1 MTVAKIEGFET
12 DRVSKGKR
20 IEDIDTVFH
29 LPSICTRMNTT
40 EAFVGLRCEDCAAT
54 IDVDARTHRCPEC
67 GGPLD
72 PEYEY
77 DAIDVS
83 RETIAARRF
92 ESMWRYRELLPFTP
106 DAAISIGEGATQL
119 VEAPTVA
126 DELGV
131 ERVVIK
137 DEGRNPTGSFV
148 DRGQSLA
155 TTAARELGAETVA
168 LASTGNG
175 GQSAS
180 AYASVGG
187 LESTVFV
194 PSRTGFTNKAMI
206 NVHGGEMNVV
216 EGRIGAAI
224 AQFEGELA
232 DAEGWHSLQPFWTPY
247 RHEGAKTI
255 YFEIVEQL
263 DWEVPDAVVH
273 PTGTG
278 TGLVGMYKGAT
289 EFVDVGVVDERPSF
303 YAAQADGCAPVVRAI
318 EEGREQHDAW
328 QQPDTICGEIEIPD
342 PTGGPRH
349 LEAIRDTE
357 GGAVSTTDEAILEA
371 GVEVAQSVGVEFS
384 PSAAA
389 GTSGAIELANRG
401 AFDEDDTVV
410 IVNRASGNKESDVLR
425 SHLMRKGI

>member
-1 MTVAKIEGFET
+1 
-12 DRVSKGKR
+12 
-20 IEDIDTVFH
+20 
-29 LPSICTRMNTT
+29 MNTT
-40 EAFVGLRCEDCAAT
+40 EAFVGLRCEDCATT
-54 IDVDARTHRCPEC
+54 IDVDAGINRCPEC
-67 GGPLD
+67 GGALD
-72 PEYEY
+72 PEFEYE
-77 DAIDVS
+77 AIDVS
-83 RETIAARRF
+83 RETFAARRF

-106 DAAISIGEGATQL
+106 DEAISIGEGATQL
-119 VEAPTVA
+119 VEAPTLA
-126 DELGV
+126 EGLGV
-131 ERVVIK
+131 ARVVIK

-148 DRGQSLA
+148 DRGQSVA
-155 TTAARELGAETVA
+155 TTAARESGAGTVA

-187 LESTVFV
+187 LDSIVFV
-194 PSRTGFTNKAMI
+194 PSRTGFTNKAMV

-216 EGRIGAAI
+216 EGRIGDAI
-224 AQFEGELA
+224 SRFEGELA
-232 DAEGWHSLQPFWTPY
+232 DAEEWHSLQPFRTPY

-255 YFEIVEQL
+255 YYEIVEQL
-263 DWEVPDAVVH
+263 DWAVPDAIVH

-278 TGLVGMYKGAT
+278 TGLVGMYKGAN
-289 EFVDVGVVDERPSF
+289 EFVDVGLVDERPSF

-318 EEGREQHDAW
+318 EEERDQHDAW

-342 PTGGPRH
+342 PAGGPRL

-357 GGAVSTTDEAILEA
+357 GDAVSTTDEAILEA
-371 GVEVAQSVGVEFS
+371 GVDVAQTVGVEFS

-389 GTSGAIELANRG
+389 GASGAIELAERG